1 MPNGSLASIEG
12 PWEVGG
18 APGEVG
24 RAPGEVGGAPGEV
37 GGAPGESE
45 GPLGRSEGPLEGRR
59 APGEVVLVP
68 KCASQGFV
76 SVGRYGCFDWSV
88 RLHCAPPGVVIS
100 IQVQSM

>member
-12 PWEVGG
+12 PWGG
-18 APGEVG
+18 RRGPWGG
-24 RAPGEVGGAPGEV
+24 RRGPWGGRRGPWGGRRGPWGGRRAPGKVGG
-37 GGAPGESE
+37 
-45 GPLGRSEGPLEGRR
+45 

-76 SVGRYGCFDWSV
+76 SVGRYGCFGCSV

-100 IQVQSM
+100 IQIQSM

>member
-12 PWEVGG
+12 PWGG
-18 APGEVG
+18 RRGPWGG
-24 RAPGEVGGAPGEV
+24 RRGPGEVGGAPGEV
-37 GGAPGESE
+37 GGAPGKV
-45 GPLGRSEGPLEGRR
+45 GG

-76 SVGRYGCFDWSV
+76 SVGRYGCFGCSV

-100 IQVQSM
+100 IQIQSM

>member
-12 PWEVGG
+12 PWGG
-18 APGEVG
+18 R
-24 RAPGEVGGAPGEV
+24 RAPGEVGGAPGKV
-37 GGAPGESE
+37 GG
-45 GPLGRSEGPLEGRR
+45 

-76 SVGRYGCFDWSV
+76 SVGRYGYFGWSV